1 MCAIVS
7 AFAAKIG
14 GPEENFPIN
23 IFNEGQEAIAPEVM
37 GNLFL
42 SVI

>member
-1 MCAIVS
+1 MSAMVS

-14 GPEENFPIN
+14 GPEDNFPEN
-23 IFNEGQEAIAPEVM
+23 IFNEGQEANAPEVM